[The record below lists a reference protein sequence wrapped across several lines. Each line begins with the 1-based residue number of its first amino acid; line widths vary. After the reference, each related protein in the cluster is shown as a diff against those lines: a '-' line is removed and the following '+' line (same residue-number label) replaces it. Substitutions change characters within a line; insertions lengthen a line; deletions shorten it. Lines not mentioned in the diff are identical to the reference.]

1 MNMNG
6 KWTRALA
13 LLLALLT
20 LAAPALAEGVGQMLA
35 AEGVEVEVIDAFSV
49 KPLDEDTVLAS
60 VGKTGRAVVAEEHS
74 VYGGLGSAVAETLAR
89 SNPAPVEFVGMRDQ
103 FGKSGEFEELLDY
116 FDLGSRA
123 IVEAVKKV
131 MAR

>member
-1 MNMNG
+1 
-6 KWTRALA
+6 
-13 LLLALLT
+13 
-20 LAAPALAEGVGQMLA
+20 MLA
-35 AEGVEVEVIDAFSV
+35 AEG
-49 KPLDEDTVLAS
+49 
-60 VGKTGRAVVAEEHS
+60 
-74 VYGGLGSAVAETLAR
+74 ETLAR

>member
-1 MNMNG
+1 M
-6 KWTRALA
+6 
-13 LLLALLT
+13 
-20 LAAPALAEGVGQMLA
+20 
-35 AEGVEVEVIDAFSV
+35 
-49 KPLDEDTVLAS
+49 
-60 VGKTGRAVVAEEHS
+60 
-74 VYGGLGSAVAETLAR
+74 AETLAR